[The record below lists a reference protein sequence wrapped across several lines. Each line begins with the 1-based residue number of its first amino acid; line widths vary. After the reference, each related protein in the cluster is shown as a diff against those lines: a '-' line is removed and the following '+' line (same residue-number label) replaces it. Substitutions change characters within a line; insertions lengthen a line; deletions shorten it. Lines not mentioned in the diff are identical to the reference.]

1 MNDTI
6 YAALTELV
14 DASTTDREL
23 TLIAAAATAVAA
35 PQLAADLRDVR
46 DRARAAVPR
55 PKTLTDEE
63 LLVRSVMDLGLAELI
78 THSTTDAEITAYV
91 TAAEAGAGGPV
102 FGLAEELHLLRD
114 AEHVE
119 WRAQVDAAKAKLLAQ
134 MDYTRID
141 PGDPGDPGD
150 PFAPTALRENDRARR
165 VFVAGAFGDPIRVQ
179 VPDPAPRISNLG
191 DDGDFVEPGEAG
203 CRFAYGNRVPD
214 PATVAPR
221 IANVHESAAERRR
234 IDEIKANLR
243 IEDL

>member
-6 YAALTELV
+6 YENLAELV

-35 PQLAADLRDVR
+35 PQLAADLRGVR

-119 WRAQVDAAKAKLLAQ
+119 WRAQVDAAKAKLRAQ
-134 MDYTRID
+134 MDYTRI
-141 PGDPGDPGD
+141 DPGD

-234 IDEIKANLR
+234 IDELKAT
-243 IEDL
+243 ISVGDL